1 MTGLTLIA
9 LAAGGL
15 ALLYTIIISVRG
27 SAQGNW
33 LLAATVSA
41 AFLVYSVWPMTSIAP
56 FGFWTE
62 HVRNAWGIQ
71 IWFDL
76 LCAISVAWF
85 FIVPRAKLVGMR
97 PLPWLIPVFALGSI
111 GLLAAVARLFWL
123 ERNRANGA

>member
-1 MTGLTLIA
+1 MPGLTLIA

-15 ALLYTIIISVRG
+15 AFLYAVIISVRG
-27 SAQGNW
+27 NARGYW
-33 LLAATVSA
+33 LIAATVSA
-41 AFLVYSVWPMTSIAP
+41 AFLAYSVWPITSMGP

-62 HVRNAWGIQ
+62 HVRNAWGVQ

-76 LCAISVAWF
+76 LCAISVSWF
-85 FIVPRAKLVGMR
+85 FIVPRAKKVGMR

-123 ERNRANGA
+123 ERNHADAA